1 MKHLESVEEKMT
13 ALQSAHT
20 SHLEKMNGEAT
31 EMAEAAGVLSQS
43 FNGVQQG
50 LNGLNMVLTSLGE
63 KQVLIQQV
71 EAPRKRWGLFGN
83 SKRVR

>member
-1 MKHLESVEEKMT
+1 MT
-13 ALQSAHT
+13 ELQAAHT

-31 EMAEAAGVLSQS
+31 EMAEAAGVLTQS

-50 LNGLNMVLTSLGE
+50 LNGLNTVLTNLGE

-83 SKRVR
+83 SRKVR